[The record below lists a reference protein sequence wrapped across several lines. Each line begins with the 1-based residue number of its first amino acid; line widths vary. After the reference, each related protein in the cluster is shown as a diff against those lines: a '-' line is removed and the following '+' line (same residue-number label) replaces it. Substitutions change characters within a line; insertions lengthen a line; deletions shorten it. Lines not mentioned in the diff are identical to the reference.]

1 MIKEINLFAEHG
13 VSEKQ
18 YLIWAWQ
25 RFRSQAFWSGIV
37 IGLIF
42 MSPLL
47 WAAYSAYLEGD
58 LQNFW
63 GMLIGAIFV
72 GLLFL
77 MGAYWAKSTAI
88 DYPFDPAYTPKGFEM
103 LDVLRRTDPKYVTR
117 LKPRHWAAVQ
127 RIDVAAVERA
137 EAAKRPGP
145 RKGITQ
151 EVIARRLSLK
161 LMFKKWGII
170 SSVAFSMA
178 LITLP
183 FYLDLIKD
191 HAFLSGFV
199 KILLGVLFLLAVVGM
214 HGWLFLYG
222 YLGYLERKIKLQAE
236 YSWDDSIHHG
246 KAATVFGIGFMGL
259 AIVSFGFFMIIP
271 IGLLMGWK

>member
-1 MIKEINLFAEHG
+1 MVGSSILYKRSCFIHNKPMIKEINLFAEHG

-18 YLIWAWQ
+18 YLIWDWQ

-117 LKPRHWAAVQ
+117 LKSRHWAAVQ

-145 RKGITQ
+145 REGITK
-151 EVIARRLSLK
+151 ETIARRLSLK
-161 LMFKKWGII
+161 L
-170 SSVAFSMA
+170 
-178 LITLP
+178 T
-183 FYLDLIKD
+183 
-191 HAFLSGFV
+191 
-199 KILLGVLFLLAVVGM
+199 
-214 HGWLFLYG
+214 
-222 YLGYLERKIKLQAE
+222 
-236 YSWDDSIHHG
+236 
-246 KAATVFGIGFMGL
+246 
-259 AIVSFGFFMIIP
+259 
-271 IGLLMGWK
+271 

>member
-1 MIKEINLFAEHG
+1 MVGSSILYKRSCFINNKPMIKEINLFAEHG

-25 RFRSQAFWSGIV
+25 
-37 IGLIF
+37 
-42 MSPLL
+42 
-47 WAAYSAYLEGD
+47 
-58 LQNFW
+58 
-63 GMLIGAIFV
+63 
-72 GLLFL
+72 
-77 MGAYWAKSTAI
+77 
-88 DYPFDPAYTPKGFEM
+88 
-103 LDVLRRTDPKYVTR
+103 
-117 LKPRHWAAVQ
+117 
-127 RIDVAAVERA
+127 
-137 EAAKRPGP
+137 
-145 RKGITQ
+145 
-151 EVIARRLSLK
+151 RLSLK